1 MYIINLIKEY
11 KHLNIIIIII
21 IMAQFFNTN
30 SNNIINNAV
39 NMLLNTYEKVM
50 ILNLFV
56 DSYDENL
63 KHTYINAANSHNNKV
78 IHLQEHID
86 AGFDLY
92 APGNQGEAFN
102 HYGLQIPFFGPGW
115 QDRNPVNKMDF
126 MVSCSAQMV
135 TDGGK
140 CFNTG
145 YYMYPR
151 SSLSKT
157 KLRLANSVGIIDAG
171 YRGHLTG
178 MFDVVNI
185 DTNDNDSN
193 IEADFWG
200 KKFDRYVQ
208 ICAPGLVPILVQIVN
223 TMEELGGETARGG
236 GGFGSTGH

>member
-1 MYIINLIKEY
+1 
-11 KHLNIIIIII
+11 
-21 IMAQFFNTN
+21 MAQFFNTN
-30 SNNIINNAV
+30 SNSNSIISNAIH
-39 NMLLNTYEKVM
+39 MLLNTYEKVM

-56 DSYDENL
+56 DSNDENL

-92 APGNQGEAFN
+92 APGNQGETFN
-102 HYGLQIPFFGPGW
+102 NYGLQIPFFGPG
-115 QDRNPVNKMDF
+115 REGVNPVNKLDF
-126 MVSCSAQMV
+126 MVSCSAQMI
-135 TDGGK
+135 TDGAK

-157 KLRLANSVGIIDAG
+157 QLRLANSVGIIDAG

-185 DTNDNDSN
+185 DTTDNDSN
-193 IEADFWG
+193 SEADFWG
-200 KKFDRYVQ
+200 RKFDRYVQ
-208 ICAPGLVPILVQIVN
+208 ICAPGLVPILVQVVN
-223 TMEELGGETARGG
+223 TMEELGGETVRGG
-236 GGFGSTGH
+236 GGFGSTGR

>member
-1 MYIINLIKEY
+1 MANF
-11 KHLNIIIIII
+11 LN
-21 IMAQFFNTN
+21 NSNSNSNSN
-30 SNNIINNAV
+30 SNNSNSTLFINTV
-39 NMLLNTYEKVM
+39 NSLLNTYEKVM
-50 ILNLFV
+50 VLNVFV
-56 DSYDENL
+56 DSNDENL
-63 KHTYINAANSHNNKV
+63 KHTYINAANTHNNKV

-86 AGFDLY
+86 AGFDLF

-102 HYGLQIPFFGPGW
+102 HYGIEIPFFGPGRE
-115 QDRNPVNKMDF
+115 DRNPVNKLDF

-157 KLRLANSVGIIDAG
+157 RLRLANSVGIIDSG

-185 DTNDNDSN
+185 DSN
-193 IEADFWG
+193 INNNFNNYHNSEADFWG
-200 KKFDRYVQ
+200 RKFDRYVQ
-208 ICAPGLVPILVQIVN
+208 ICAPGLVPILVQVVD

-236 GGFGSTGH
+236 GGFGSTGR

>member
-1 MYIINLIKEY
+1 MANFLNNRNSPNFIN
-11 KHLNIIIIII
+11 
-21 IMAQFFNTN
+21 TV
-30 SNNIINNAV
+30 NN
-39 NMLLNTYEKVM
+39 LLNTYEKVM
-50 ILNLFV
+50 VLNVFV
-56 DSYDENL
+56 DSNDENL

-86 AGFDLY
+86 AGFDLF

-102 HYGLQIPFFGPGW
+102 HYGIEIPFFGPGRE
-115 QDRNPVNKMDF
+115 DRNPVNKLDF
-126 MVSCSAQMV
+126 MVSCSAQMI

-157 KLRLANSVGIIDAG
+157 QLRLANSVGIIDSG

-185 DTNDNDSN
+185 DRNIDNN
-193 IEADFWG
+193 FNHNFNHNFEADFWG
-200 KKFDRYVQ
+200 RKFDRYVQ
-208 ICAPGLVPILVQIVN
+208 ICAPGLVPILVQVVDS
-223 TMEELGGETARGG
+223 MEELGGETVRGG
-236 GGFGSTGH
+236 GGFGSTGR

>member
-1 MYIINLIKEY
+1 MANF
-11 KHLNIIIIII
+11 LN
-21 IMAQFFNTN
+21 N
-30 SNNIINNAV
+30 SNSNTTLFINTV
-39 NMLLNTYEKVM
+39 NSLLNTYEKVM
-50 ILNLFV
+50 VLNVFV
-56 DSYDENL
+56 DSNDENL
-63 KHTYINAANSHNNKV
+63 KHTYINAANTHNNKV
-78 IHLQEHID
+78 IHLQQHID
-86 AGFDLY
+86 AGFDLF

-102 HYGLQIPFFGPGW
+102 HYGIEIPFFGPGRE
-115 QDRNPVNKMDF
+115 DRNPVNKLDF

-157 KLRLANSVGIIDAG
+157 RLRLANSVGIIDSG

-185 DTNDNDSN
+185 DSN
-193 IEADFWG
+193 INNNFNNYHNSEADFWG
-200 KKFDRYVQ
+200 RKFDRYVQ
-208 ICAPGLVPILVQIVN
+208 ICAPGLVPILVQVVD

-236 GGFGSTGH
+236 GGFGSTGR

>member
-1 MYIINLIKEY
+1 MAIF
-11 KHLNIIIIII
+11 LN
-21 IMAQFFNTN
+21 N
-30 SNNIINNAV
+30 SNRNSTLFINTV
-39 NMLLNTYEKVM
+39 NNLLNTYEKVM
-50 ILNLFV
+50 VLNVFV
-56 DSYDENL
+56 DSNDENL
-63 KHTYINAANSHNNKV
+63 KHTYVNAANSHNNKV
-78 IHLQEHID
+78 IHIQDHID

-102 HYGLQIPFFGPGW
+102 HYGIEIPFFGPGRE
-115 QDRNPVNKMDF
+115 DRNPVNKMDF

-157 KLRLANSVGIIDAG
+157 RLRLANSVGIIDSG

-185 DTNDNDSN
+185 DSSNNSNSNNSNSN
-193 IEADFWG
+193 IYNSNIYNSNNNSEADFWG
-200 KKFDRYVQ
+200 RKFDRYVQ
-208 ICAPGLVPILVQIVN
+208 ICAPGLVPILVQVVD
-223 TMEELGGETARGG
+223 TMDELGGETVRGG
-236 GGFGSTGH
+236 GGFGSTGR

>member
-1 MYIINLIKEY
+1 MANF
-11 KHLNIIIIII
+11 LN
-21 IMAQFFNTN
+21 NSNSKSNSN
-30 SNNIINNAV
+30 SNNSNSTLFINTV
-39 NMLLNTYEKVM
+39 NSLLNTYEKVM
-50 ILNLFV
+50 VLNVFV
-56 DSYDENL
+56 DSNDENL
-63 KHTYINAANSHNNKV
+63 KHTYINAANTHNNKV

-86 AGFDLY
+86 AGFDLF

-102 HYGLQIPFFGPGW
+102 HYGIEIPFFGPGRE
-115 QDRNPVNKMDF
+115 DRNPVNKLDF

-157 KLRLANSVGIIDAG
+157 RLRLANSVGIIDSG

-185 DTNDNDSN
+185 DSN
-193 IEADFWG
+193 INNNFNNYHNSEADFWG
-200 KKFDRYVQ
+200 RKFDRYVQ
-208 ICAPGLVPILVQIVN
+208 ICAPGLVPILVQVVN
-223 TMEELGGETARGG
+223 SVEELGGETARGG
-236 GGFGSTGH
+236 GGFGSTGR

>member
-1 MYIINLIKEY
+1 MANF
-11 KHLNIIIIII
+11 LN
-21 IMAQFFNTN
+21 N
-30 SNNIINNAV
+30 SNSNGNSILFINTV
-39 NMLLNTYEKVM
+39 NSLLNTYEKVM
-50 ILNLFV
+50 VLNVFV
-56 DSYDENL
+56 DSNDDNL
-63 KHTYINAANSHNNKV
+63 KNTYINAANSHNNKV

-86 AGFDLY
+86 AGFDLF

-102 HYGLQIPFFGPGW
+102 HYGIEIPFFGPGRE
-115 QDRNPVNKMDF
+115 DRNPVNKLDF

-157 KLRLANSVGIIDAG
+157 RLRLANSVGIIDSG

-185 DTNDNDSN
+185 DNNNNNYNNNNNNNNYNNNNNS
-193 IEADFWG
+193 EADFWG
-200 KKFDRYVQ
+200 RKFDRYVQ
-208 ICAPGLVPILVQIVN
+208 ICAPGLVPILVQVVN
-223 TMEELGGETARGG
+223 TFEELGGETVRGG
-236 GGFGSTGH
+236 GGFGSTGR

>member
-1 MYIINLIKEY
+1 MANF
-11 KHLNIIIIII
+11 LN
-21 IMAQFFNTN
+21 N
-30 SNNIINNAV
+30 SNNTLFINTV
-39 NMLLNTYEKVM
+39 NSLLNTYEKVM

-56 DSYDENL
+56 DSNDDNL
-63 KHTYINAANSHNNKV
+63 KFTYINAANSHNNKV

-86 AGFDLY
+86 AGFDLF
-92 APGNQGEAFN
+92 APGNQGEVFN
-102 HYGLQIPFFGPGW
+102 HYGIEIPFFGPGRE
-115 QDRNPVNKMDF
+115 DRNPVNKLDF

-157 KLRLANSVGIIDAG
+157 QLRLANSVGIIDSG

-185 DTNDNDSN
+185 DVNNNSN
-193 IEADFWG
+193 EEADFWG
-200 KKFDRYVQ
+200 RKFDRYVQ
-208 ICAPGLVPILVQIVN
+208 ICAPGLVPILVQVVD
-223 TMEELGGETARGG
+223 TFEELGVETVRGG
-236 GGFGSTGH
+236 GGFGSTGR

>member
-1 MYIINLIKEY
+1 MANF
-11 KHLNIIIIII
+11 LN
-21 IMAQFFNTN
+21 N
-30 SNNIINNAV
+30 SNGNSILFINTV
-39 NMLLNTYEKVM
+39 NSLLNTYEKVM
-50 ILNLFV
+50 VLNLFV

-86 AGFDLY
+86 AGFDLF
-92 APGNQGEAFN
+92 APGNQGEALN
-102 HYGLQIPFFGPGW
+102 HYGNDLPFFGPGRE
-115 QDRNPVNKMDF
+115 DRNPVNRMDF

-157 KLRLANSVGIIDAG
+157 QLRLANSVGIIDSG

-185 DTNDNDSN
+185 DNDSN
-193 IEADFWG
+193 SDHNLEADFWG

-208 ICAPGLVPILVQIVN
+208 ICAPGLVPILVQVVN
-223 TMEELGGETARGG
+223 TFEELGGETARGG
-236 GGFGSTGH
+236 GGFGSTGR